1 MLVYVVLDNDR
12 PIGRVEAPAG
22 EPELG
27 RGAGTVLLQ
36 RDVGRLWRTRRC
48 PLCLQPS
55 VPPTFRPSDL
65 PKLLS
70 LADFRHLSTVA
81 SLPLAGVYLG
91 VSAPSPGAVGFP

>member
-36 RDVGRLWRTRRC
+36 RDVGR
-48 PLCLQPS
+48 
-55 VPPTFRPSDL
+55 
-65 PKLLS
+65 
-70 LADFRHLSTVA
+70 ADGLT
-81 SLPLAGVYLG
+81 G
-91 VSAPSPGAVGFP
+91 